1 MHAKTH
7 QSSTSTNS
15 LRLKLSAS
23 ANSPSSSGTLGVNT
37 HSACASLRSSSHHNS
52 LGHWNCEAQND
63 IKIMDTVKRFKSNEA
78 IWLCVMVYLWPL
90 YRFLMSHKIWWESKI
105 PDNMILTPVT
115 GARLAS
121 GGFIGAAFEQSKSLH
136 VFPFGVREY
145 GNNLNPHHSF
155 SLPSRCNLQSRVR
168 TMITRHE
175 FHYKLKSKAATVIQ
189 AHWRGYNAI
198 AE

>member
-37 HSACASLRSSSHHNS
+37 CACLMKLLHHSACASLRSSSHHNS

-136 VFPFGVREY
+136 VFPFGVRE
-145 GNNLNPHHSF
+145 
-155 SLPSRCNLQSRVR
+155 
-168 TMITRHE
+168 
-175 FHYKLKSKAATVIQ
+175 
-189 AHWRGYNAI
+189 
-198 AE
+198 

>member
-1 MHAKTH
+1 MG
-7 QSSTSTNS
+7 S
-15 LRLKLSAS
+15 
-23 ANSPSSSGTLGVNT
+23 

-136 VFPFGVREY
+136 VFPFGVRE
-145 GNNLNPHHSF
+145 
-155 SLPSRCNLQSRVR
+155 
-168 TMITRHE
+168 
-175 FHYKLKSKAATVIQ
+175 
-189 AHWRGYNAI
+189 
-198 AE
+198 

>member
-1 MHAKTH
+1 MHAKTPH
-7 QSSTSTNS
+7 SSTSTNS

-37 HSACASLRSSSHHNS
+37 CACLMKLLQCSTLLTMGSHSACASLRSSSHHNS

-90 YRFLMSHKIWWESKI
+90 YRVRNSRFLMSHKIWWESKI

-115 GARLAS
+115 GAGLAS

-136 VFPFGVREY
+136 VFPFGVRD
-145 GNNLNPHHSF
+145 
-155 SLPSRCNLQSRVR
+155 
-168 TMITRHE
+168 
-175 FHYKLKSKAATVIQ
+175 
-189 AHWRGYNAI
+189 
-198 AE
+198 